1 MKAIDPADVERRV
14 IDIVADTLSQPR
26 ENVQLHSSLI
36 DDLGAESIDFIDV
49 VFRLEAEFD
58 MLIPT
63 EELWAGSID
72 VKSDDP
78 TALAAAIERLRAQVP
93 DFRWD
98 RFPNGVTKKDLPS
111 LITVNTITAYLRK
124 QLAAGGQ

>member
-1 MKAIDPADVERRV
+1 MKVIDPAEIEERV
-14 IDIVADTLSQPR
+14 LDIVADTLSQPR
-26 ENVQLHSSLI
+26 ASVRPHSSLL

-49 VFRLEAEFD
+49 IFRLEAEFD
-58 MLIPT
+58 LLIPA

-72 VKSDDP
+72 VSDDDP
-78 TALAAAIERLRAQVP
+78 NAIAAAVERLRAAMP
-93 DFRWD
+93 EFRWD

-124 QLAAGGQ
+124 QLAAGGS

>member
-1 MKAIDPADVERRV
+1 MKVIDPAELENRV

-26 ENVQLHSSLI
+26 ANVQPHSSLLA
-36 DDLGAESIDFIDV
+36 DLGAESIDFIDV

-58 MLIPT
+58 LLIPT

-72 VKSDDP
+72 VKGDDP
-78 TALAAAIERLRAQVP
+78 TTIAAAVERLKVTMP
-93 DFRWD
+93 EFRWD

-124 QLAAGGQ
+124 QIAAGGQ